1 MDHQLADKRM
11 GSLERSNSMMSSKS
25 IDNEEMMVIEINF
38 GKNKKDDIVVHFGDN
53 PVSLA
58 EVTLDYVP
66 ISWAAYKS
74 AIVYRSS

>member
-1 MDHQLADKRM
+1 MDSQLVDKRM

-38 GKNKKDDIVVHFGDN
+38 GKNRKDDIVVHFGDN

-58 EVTLDYVP
+58 EVCLGNCQLAWITY
-66 ISWAAYKS
+66 
-74 AIVYRSS
+74 